1 MKPQLL
7 IAAAASGSGK
17 TTFTMGLLRAWQR
30 KGLQVQ
36 PFKCG
41 PDYID
46 TQFHSLASGRPSVN
60 LDLWMA
66 SRQHVS
72 QLYVHY
78 GKDSDACVI
87 EGVMGLCDGYNR
99 QQGSAADIAALLQV
113 PVVLLV
119 NAKSAAYSV
128 APLIYGFKHFCKE
141 VNLAGVVFNQV
152 GSESHYTY
160 LKEACEDV
168 GVPCLGYL
176 RKCKDMEVPSRHL
189 GLSLENR
196 EVMEAWINQAADL
209 VEEHVDLELLA
220 KLCSMPE
227 PAGEPL
233 EFPAFPSIGKHIAIA
248 RDEAFNFT
256 YRANLDALE
265 HWGKVAYFSPLHDE
279 QLPPQTDFLYLPGG
293 YPELYIE
300 ALSQNQSMLA
310 SIRAYA
316 QAGGKILAEC
326 GGMIYLGQSL
336 LQDQKEYPLLGIL
349 PLKSSMDKARLHL
362 GYRVA
367 EIEGKNWKGHEFHY
381 SDIAFTEPCT
391 SAVQLFNAKGAA
403 VGTHL
408 FLDNQLC
415 AGYTHWYFFS

>member
-30 KGLQVQ
+30 RGIQVQ

-46 TQFHSLASGRPSVN
+46 TQFHTLASGRASVN

-66 SRQHVS
+66 SREHVQ
-72 QLYVHY
+72 QLYAHY
-78 GKDSDACVI
+78 GSGAEACVI

-99 QQGSAADIAALLQV
+99 QQGSAADIAALLRV

-128 APLIYGFKHFCKE
+128 APLIYGFKHFCSE

-168 GVPCLGYL
+168 GVACLGYL

-196 EVMEAWINQAADL
+196 DVMETWINQAADL
-209 VEEHVDLELLA
+209 VEEHVDLELLSR
-220 KLCSMPE
+220 LCQTETPV
-227 PAGEPL
+227 AEPL
-233 EFPAFPSIGKHIAIA
+233 QFPDFPGMGKHIAVA

-256 YRANLDALE
+256 YKANLDALE
-265 HWGKVAYFSPLHDE
+265 HWGEVTCFSPLHDT
-279 QLPPQTDFLYLPGG
+279 QLPSGTDFLYLPGG

-300 ALSQNQSMLA
+300 TLSQNHAMLQ

-326 GGMIYLGQSL
+326 GGMIYMGQSL
-336 LQDQKEYPLLGIL
+336 LQDGKEYPLLNLL
-349 PLKSSMDKARLHL
+349 PLKSSMEKARLHL
-362 GYRVA
+362 GYRMA
-367 EIEGKNWKGHEFHY
+367 EVNGKTWKGHEFHY
-381 SDIAFTEPCT
+381 SDIRFTQPCT
-391 SAVQLFNAKGAA
+391 SAAQLYAAKGKA
-403 VGTHL
+403 VDTHL
-408 FLDNQLC
+408 FLDSSLC